1 MTSEAPQP
9 APLPERVQAILD
21 ATSGH
26 TAGPWTYNEGSIC
39 HGYEVR
45 DGKRTAT
52 WIADID
58 HQNQDDYADDGYH
71 SYSPQADRDA
81 ALIAAAPTLRALLA
95 EAAAALAAAEAE
107 RDALRAA
114 LERTREALT
123 PSSVTKGAYMGEFRF
138 WVPVMDEEGEEA
150 ELFIDTPWD
159 TIKQIMAA
167 ISARAALGGNS

>member
-1 MTSEAPQP
+1 MTTPPTPQPQP
-9 APLPERVQAILD
+9 APLPERVQQVLD

-114 LERTREALT
+114 LERVNAVQVQWWEQVIALMDPDAPET
-123 PSSVTKGAYMGEFRF
+123 PVLQER
-138 WVPVMDEEGEEA
+138 A
-150 ELFIDTPWD
+150 ETL
-159 TIKQIMAA
+159 KRCNHEL
-167 ISARAALGGNS
+167 RAALGGQS